1 MAISGP
7 GSLKPN
13 LRPMWTLPAMQSEEG
28 VGPLHGE
35 IATHVTDEALRVTLV
50 RANVLMALSG

>member
-1 MAISGP
+1 
-7 GSLKPN
+7 
-13 LRPMWTLPAMQSEEG
+13 MQSEEG